1 MVPSKSKVC
10 QKESVVVL
18 PTPNCGDTRP
28 RAAGEP
34 ALSENHEC
42 VGVCDCAVDHCQSC
56 EPLSALWVQPARS
69 KPPPES
75 APSKVSTS
83 DAGANGPVGALLF
96 WTVFVS
102 SSEFT
107 VSTARTT

>member
-28 RAAGEP
+28 RAATEP

-42 VGVCDCAVDHCQSC
+42 VGVCDCAADHCQSC
-56 EPLSALWVQPARS
+56 DPLSALWVQPAAS
-69 KPPPES
+69 KPPPER
-75 APSKVSTS
+75 ARSTLS
-83 DAGANGPVGALLF
+83 GSVAGGNGPLGALLF
-96 WTVFVS
+96 CTVFVS